1 MITVKLFGLL
11 RLDTGLRELQ
21 VEAANIRQLKQ
32 AVLCATDR
40 ISKETLRG
48 CVILVNGTPCKSWTK
63 LKDGDQV
70 TLMPPVAGG

>member
-21 VEAANIRQLKQ
+21 VEAVNIRQLKE
-32 AVLCATDR
+32 AILLATDR
-40 ISKETLRG
+40 ITKEKLRG
-48 CVILVNGTPCKSWTK
+48 CVILVNGAPCKSWTK

-70 TLMPPVAGG
+70 TLLPPVAGG

>member
-21 VEAANIRQLKQ
+21 VEAANIRQLKE
-32 AVLCATDR
+32 AILLATDR
-40 ISKETLRG
+40 ITKEKLRG
-48 CVILVNGTPCKSWTK
+48 CVILVNAAPCKSWTK

-70 TLMPPVAGG
+70 TLLPPVAGG

>member
-21 VEAANIRQLKQ
+21 VEAANVKQLKNEI
-32 AVLCATDR
+32 LRATDR
-40 ISKETLRG
+40 ITKEKLSG
-48 CVILVNGTPCKSWTK
+48 CVILVNGAPCKSWTK

-70 TLMPPVAGG
+70 TLLPPVAGG

>member
-21 VEAANIRQLKQ
+21 VEAANIRQLTE
-32 AVLCATDR
+32 AILLATDR
-40 ISKETLRG
+40 ITKEKLRG
-48 CVILVNGTPCKSWTK
+48 CVILVNGAPCKSWTK

-70 TLMPPVAGG
+70 TLLPPVAGG

>member
-21 VEAANIRQLKQ
+21 VEAANLRQLKR
-32 AVLCATDR
+32 AILCATDR
-40 ISKETLRG
+40 ITPEKLRG
-48 CVILVNGTPCKSWTK
+48 CVILVNGAPCKSWTK

-70 TLMPPVAGG
+70 TLLPPVAGG

>member
-21 VEAANIRQLKQ
+21 VEAANIRQLKSEI
-32 AVLCATDR
+32 LRTTDC
-40 ISKETLRG
+40 ITPEKLRG

-70 TLMPPVAGG
+70 TLLPPVAGG

>member
-48 CVILVNGTPCKSWTK
+48 CVILVNGTPCKNWTK

>member
-21 VEAANIRQLKQ
+21 VEAASIRQLKSEI
-32 AVLCATDR
+32 LHATDQ
-40 ISKETLRG
+40 ITKETLRG

>member
-32 AVLCATDR
+32 AILAATDR
-40 ISKETLRG
+40 ITPEKLRG
-48 CVILVNGTPCKSWTK
+48 CVILVNGVNKSKQTK
-63 LKDGDQV
+63 LQDGDTV
-70 TLMPPVAGG
+70 VLMSPVAGG